1 MSDDFDYEEHERL
14 RGRVANEADNVLWTF
29 KAYYEGADW
38 FQKWHRRFDWAVFGI
53 AALLTIALIW
63 ESVPRIILVSLAII
77 TAVISGYRRM
87 ADPGDKADNFYRAA
101 HAYQRLFDDFRDFI
115 QLELANEETGL
126 DEMKDRYQELA
137 ERRRN
142 LNEDMPEVTSKWY
155 RRLDE
160 SIYDQVETTDEARE
174 RLTGEAKLVDDKV
187 EHGLS
192 DEEVKE
198 RLAGDA
204 ELDQDLENEDGGE
217 E

>member
-14 RGRVANEADNVLWTF
+14 RGRVANEADSVLWTF
-29 KAYYEGADW
+29 KAYFEGADW
-38 FQKWHRRFDWAVFGI
+38 YTRWDRRFDWAVFGI

-63 ESVPRIILVSLAII
+63 DSTPQIILVSLAII

-87 ADPGDKADNFYRAA
+87 ADTGDRADNFYRAA

-115 QLELANEETGL
+115 QLELSKEETGL
-126 DEMKDRYQELA
+126 DKMRDRYRELA

-155 RRLDE
+155 DRLDE
-160 SIYDQVETTDEARE
+160 SVYDEVETTDVAKE
-174 RLTGEAKLVDDKV
+174 RLTGEAKLVDSN
-187 EHGLS
+187 ENHGLS
-192 DEEVKE
+192 DEEVKD

-204 ELDQDLENEDGGE
+204 ELEDDSE
-217 E
+217 EDN